1 MAGSPFATDPSA
13 SSIDADGVRR
23 IRTGGPVRAWQVIVP
38 VALLAGAGIAIG
50 LLWAGDA
57 HEPRGVAGPAR
68 QAPTDARR
76 VAVDPVTTVRAQGA
90 RRTDAPRAAIPPAD
104 PASSQSADD
113 AVSGDPND
121 LASYFAPGDP
131 VPTAA
136 EVINSLQ
143 EAGDHTGLGAFNPP
157 GTSPALRGLA
167 VPAAFVLPPG
177 YVRHHQVTDQ
187 GEPLEPI
194 LMFSPDLVLRD
205 AAGRPIPLPEDRVV
219 PPELAPPGLP
229 LRPIDLPPQ

>member
-1 MAGSPFATDPSA
+1 MMQSRPTIDPSA

-23 IRTGGPVRAWQVIVP
+23 LRTGRPVRAWQVIIP
-38 VALLAGAGIAIG
+38 VAMLAGASLAIG
-50 LLWAGDA
+50 WHWTHAERGTDSIAVSPVQSADA
-57 HEPRGVAGPAR
+57 AE
-68 QAPTDARR
+68 RR
-76 VAVDPVTTVRAQGA
+76 VAVFADDRPARAGAQRRATPPPISTTISN
-90 RRTDAPRAAIPPAD
+90 P
-104 PASSQSADD
+104 ADD

-131 VPTAA
+131 VPSAA
-136 EVINSLQ
+136 EVIQALQ
-143 EAGDHTGLGAFNPP
+143 ESGDHTGLGAFNPP
-157 GTSPALRGLA
+157 GTSPPLRGLA
-167 VPAAFVLPPG
+167 VPESFVLPPG

-205 AAGRPIPLPEDRVV
+205 AAGEVIPLPDDLVV

-229 LRPIDLPPQ
+229 LRPIDIPTP